1 MWMQGIFFYAEKIW
15 KLLKTSIS
23 QSVSPLNF
31 LSGFSCKYVKI
42 NQPTVVIIL
51 LAKYNYERMCTE
63 KVMIFCRCFFRLPPI
78 HTVKQKERQKC
89 SHFTINI
96 VALSLDYRQNKQ
108 TSTDAYI
115 HLNYG
120 FKSSFFRVENWL
132 FLWKLQPRIWVNRN

>member
-1 MWMQGIFFYAEKIW
+1 MWIQGIFFLRW
-15 KLLKTSIS
+15 KDLKTAEDVS

-63 KVMIFCRCFFRLPPI
+63 KVMIFCCCFFRLPPI
-78 HTVKQKERQKC
+78 HTVKQKRQKC

-115 HLNYG
+115 HSNYG

-132 FLWKLQPRIWVNRN
+132 FLWKLQPRILVNRN